1 MTGLGVTL
9 LNHNDAQKIVRD
21 LSNELFGEVVGKV
34 FSLIKNHLDKA
45 KQLGFL
51 NEKITKKFIF
61 GDQLLRRFLY
71 DTLENF
77 PEFTYVSVSYDT
89 GKMLGSDYLSKEL
102 KVRQW
107 VQLGNKTS
115 EVTEYRKDK
124 KSGELTIVSVKKDT
138 YDPRVRPWY
147 IKAKKLGHAAWV
159 DPYMW
164 IPEKIPGITFIIPSK
179 NEKNQMDRVLTVD
192 IRLDF
197 ISDALKNYY
206 QYQSGVVFIVNEKG
220 FLIAHNKINLSG
232 FTKDGDSSLPHV
244 KETKDEQTQLAFNEW
259 SKEIENESLEYFF
272 KGDKYLLR
280 TKHLNISEDIS
291 WYILMSV
298 SEKENLVKAFGSLYR
313 SLGFSLT
320 ILIVIIIFSLI
331 ISQYLS
337 RNFGRIFLEMKSIFQ
352 FSFEKTPHI
361 HSLIYEIDKISTYL
375 ANIKSSLA
383 SFKKYLSPVLVKKYL
398 LDGMEAKL
406 GGEEKEVTVMF
417 IDIENYTSI
426 SEQSSEKDLINLL
439 NKFSMIITK
448 NVDKFHGTV
457 DKFIGDSIMNFWG
470 GVDDLER
477 HALLACQCA
486 LSCYED
492 IQKSDMNINIRI
504 GINTGKVVIGNFGSE
519 ERFNFTVLGD
529 NVNQASRLE
538 SSNKIYK
545 TNILISEMTF
555 SKVQDVIMARKI
567 DDVILKGKHDAI
579 TIYEISNSKD
589 KREKEVRS
597 IYEQALVEYQSRNW
611 QKAIQYLEQVLHIK
625 DNDGPSLLL
634 KERCQ
639 RYQKEPPAKDWNGVF
654 RIEVK

>member
-9 LNHNDAQKIVRD
+9 VNHNDAQKIVRD

-206 QYQSGVVFIVNEKG
+206 QYKSGVVFIVNEKG

-244 KETKDEQTQLAFNEW
+244 KESKDEQTQLAFNEW

-272 KGDKYLLR
+272 KDDKYLLR

-291 WYILMSV
+291 WYILMSI

-313 SLGFSLT
+313 SLGFSLA

-337 RNFGRIFLEMKSIFQ
+337 KNFGRIFLEMKSIFQ

-383 SFKKYLSPVLVKKYL
+383 SFKKYLSPVLVKRYL

-417 IDIENYTSI
+417 VDIENYTSI

-486 LSCYED
+486 LGCYED

-555 SKVQDVIMARKI
+555 SKVKDVIMARKI
-567 DDVILKGKHDAI
+567 DDVILKGKNDAI

-589 KREKEVRS
+589 KRQKEVRN
-597 IYEQALVEYQSRNW
+597 IYEQALAEYQSRNW
-611 QKAIQYLEQVLHIK
+611 KKAIQYLEQVLHIK
-625 DNDGPSLLL
+625 DNDGPSLVL

-639 RYQKEPPAKDWNGVF
+639 RYQKEPPVKDWNGVF